1 MPSSRASRLTVEDK
15 LRVAE
20 QLDWL
25 GVRWIE
31 GGYPQA
37 NPKDEEFFRRAPAD
51 LVLTN
56 AELVAFGSTRRP
68 AGKVDV
74 DPTLA
79 ALVGGRAPPPSAS
92 WARAG
97 DFHVTEALRTT
108 LDEGVAMV
116 GESVAFLAGEGL
128 RVFLDL
134 EHFFDGYKANP
145 EYALR
150 VLEAAVVNGA
160 ETVVLCDTNGGS
172 LPHEV
177 QRITGDVVR
186 FVGAGAGVGHP
197 HPERLGLRG
206 GQTPWPPWWR
216 GATQV
221 QGTVNGYG
229 ERTGNANLMT
239 VVPDLT
245 LKLGVATLPE
255 GHLERL
261 TVVSHRVAELVNLP
275 PHPADPFVGASAFAH
290 KGGLHTSALGR
301 AGGATY
307 EHVDPAVVGKPHPG
321 AGLRPRWPGRHG
333 HEGRGVRRG
342 ARRPGRRH
350 VVRGAQADGGG
361 GLAVRG
367 GRRLARAAD
376 APGGRLAARLLR
388 GRGLPGVE
396 LPPGGPGDARR
407 PRGGQHRGHGEAVGR
422 RRAPGGGGGG
432 QRAGQRPRL
441 GRPPGPGWTV
451 PRPRPHPPHRPSR
464 SGWFDGGAATGAVVR
479 VLVDSTDGERVWT
492 TVGVDS
498 NVIEASW
505 QALVDLARVRP
516 AARRRVACRRWLH
529 PTTCRPPPTSS
540 RACTSRRRGRPDS
553 WLADR
558 ARRARRRAAVGPP
571 DGQPRPPTS
580 ATP

>member
-1 MPSSRASRLTVEDK
+1 MSTDPAVANARSATPALPDAVEIFDTTLRDGAQFEGISLTVEDK

-37 NPKDEEFFRRAPAD
+37 NPKDEEFFRRAPTD
-51 LVLTN
+51 LTLTN

-79 ALVGGRAPPPSAS
+79 ALVGAGTSTVCIVGKS
-92 WARAG
+92 W

-116 GESVAFLAGEGL
+116 GESVAFLKGEGL
-128 RVFLDL
+128 RVFFDA
-134 EHFFDGYKANP
+134 EHFFDGYKANA

-150 VLEAAVVNGA
+150 VLEAAMVNGA
-160 ETVVLCDTNGGS
+160 DCVVLCDTNGGS

-177 QRITGDVVR
+177 QHITGEVVS
-186 FVGAGAGVGHP
+186 FVGAATAVGIHTQNDS
-197 HPERLGLRG
+197 GCAVANSVAAVVG
-206 GQTPWPPWWR
+206 

-239 VVPDLT
+239 VIPDLT

-255 GHLERL
+255 GHLDRL

-275 PHPADPFVGASAFAH
+275 PHPSDPFVGASAFAH

-307 EHVDPAVVGKPHPG
+307 EHVDPAIVGNHTRV
-321 AGLRPRWPGRHG
+321 L
-333 HEGRGVRRG
+333 VS
-342 ARRPGRRH
+342 
-350 VVRGAQADGGG
+350 D
-361 GLAVRG
+361 LG
-367 GRRLARAAD
+367 GRAGMSMKASEF
-376 APGGRLAARLLR
+376 
-388 GRGLPGVE
+388 GVE
-396 LPPGGPGDARR
+396 LDDRAAATLSEELKRLEAGGWLFESADASLELRMRR
-407 PRGGQHRGHGEAVGR
+407 AAGWEQDFFEVEAYRVSSYHREGPVMPDDEVEVSTEATVKLWVDGERTAAVGEGNGPVNALDSAV
-422 RRAPGGGGGG
+422 RRA
-432 QRAGQRPRL
+432 L
-441 GRPPGPGWTV
+441 NGRFGALNRIHLTDFKV
-451 PRPRPHPPHRPSR
+451 RVV
-464 SGWFDGGAATGAVVR
+464 DGGAATGAVVR
-479 VLVDSTDGERVWT
+479 VLIDSTDGERVWT

-505 QALVDLARVRP
+505 QALMDSLLFGL
-516 AARRRVACRRWLH
+516 LH
-529 PTTCRPPPTSS
+529 
-540 RACTSRRRGRPDS
+540 
-553 WLADR
+553 AD
-558 ARRARRRAAVGPP
+558 G
-571 DGQPRPPTS
+571 
-580 ATP
+580 